1 MAKSPL
7 SSGKVV
13 VIFVSWWAIWA
24 VLQTS
29 LLMSYGLGTGTAL
42 SDATVS
48 NTLIALCCVFI
59 SNGMQYYMPKKER
72 YWYILF
78 VSLGLAALCTVVS
91 KAILVPLLHSGSA
104 VSPALPAHTTGAG
117 APTAHLTAAGDL
129 VDYAVFFSRSWVV
142 RADFAFLQI
151 GCMCVLSVLWYSS
164 EEEQENRQRRN
175 DAERLAKEAE
185 LFKLRQQLAPHF
197 LFNSL
202 NSISALIGSRPEQAR
217 KMIQQLSDFLRGN
230 LRKEDQQWVPLSEE
244 LQYLELYLEIEKVR
258 FGHRLST
265 ELDYAPEC
273 LEYRLPSMLLQP
285 IVENAIKF
293 GLYDT
298 TESVTIS
305 IRARLDN
312 NYIRIEVINP
322 FDPETSRPKKGT
334 GFGLT
339 SIQRR
344 LYLLFARPDLLETR
358 VEDNLFFTTVR
369 IPATWPAANPTTQT
383 V

>member
-1 MAKSPL
+1 MARSPL
-7 SSGKVV
+7 STGKLLL
-13 VIFVSWWAIWA
+13 IFLSWWAIWA
-24 VLQTS
+24 FLQIS
-29 LLMSYGLGTGTAL
+29 LLIGFGLSSGTAVTDSL
-42 SDATVS
+42 VS
-48 NTLIALCCVFI
+48 NSLVAI
-59 SNGMQYYMPKKER
+59 SCAFLSNNMQYYLPKKER

-78 VSLGLAALCTVVS
+78 ISLGLSGIILLAC
-91 KAILVPLLHSGSA
+91 KAILVPLLDDKTES
-104 VSPALPAHTTGAG
+104 VNY
-117 APTAHLTAAGDL
+117 
-129 VDYAVFFSRSWVV
+129 VIFFSRSWAV
-142 RADFAFLQI
+142 RFDIVFLQVA
-151 GCMCVLSVLWYSS
+151 CMSILSVLWYSS

-202 NSISALIGSRPEQAR
+202 NSISALIASRPEQAR

-230 LRKEDQQWVPLSEE
+230 LRKEEQQWVPLSEE
-244 LQYLELYLEIEKVR
+244 LQYLELYLDIEKVR

-265 ELDYAPEC
+265 DIRCEDEC
-273 LEYRLPSMLLQP
+273 LGMRLPPMLLQP

-298 TESVTIS
+298 TEAVTIA
-305 IRARLDN
+305 IRARLDG
-312 NYIRIEVINP
+312 NYVRIEVENP

-358 VEDNLFFTTVR
+358 VDNNLFTTIVR
-369 IPATWPAANPTTQT
+369 IPQQI
-383 V
+383 

>member
-1 MAKSPL
+1 MARSPL
-7 SSGKVV
+7 STGKFLL
-13 VIFVSWWAIWA
+13 IFLSWWAIWA
-24 VLQTS
+24 FLQIS
-29 LLMSYGLGTGTAL
+29 LLIGFGLSSGTAVTDSL
-42 SDATVS
+42 VS
-48 NTLIALCCVFI
+48 NSLVAI
-59 SNGMQYYMPKKER
+59 SCAFLSNNMQYYLPKKER

-78 VSLGLAALCTVVS
+78 ISLGLSVITVFACKAL
-91 KAILVPLLHSGSA
+91 LVPLLDDKTESLNY
-104 VSPALPAHTTGAG
+104 AL
-117 APTAHLTAAGDL
+117 
-129 VDYAVFFSRSWVV
+129 FFSRSWAV
-142 RADFAFLQI
+142 RFDIVFLQVA
-151 GCMCVLSVLWYSS
+151 CMSILSVLWYSS

-202 NSISALIGSRPEQAR
+202 NSISALIASRPEQAR

-230 LRKEDQQWVPLSEE
+230 LRKEEQQWVPLSEE
-244 LQYLELYLEIEKVR
+244 LQYLELYLDIEKVR

-265 ELDYAPEC
+265 DIHCEDDC
-273 LEYRLPSMLLQP
+273 LGMRLPPMLLQP

-298 TESVTIS
+298 TEAVTIA
-305 IRARLDN
+305 IRARLDG
-312 NYIRIEVINP
+312 NYVRIEVENP

-334 GFGLT
+334 GFGLS

-358 VEDNLFFTTVR
+358 VDNNLFTTIVR
-369 IPATWPAANPTTQT
+369 IPQQI
-383 V
+383 